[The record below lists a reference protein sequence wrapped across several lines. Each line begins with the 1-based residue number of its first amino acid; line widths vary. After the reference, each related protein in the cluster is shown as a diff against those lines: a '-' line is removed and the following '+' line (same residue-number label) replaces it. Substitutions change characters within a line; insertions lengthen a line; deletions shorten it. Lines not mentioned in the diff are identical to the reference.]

1 MLISKIASRNLPS
14 FFPAVH
20 TQIDTSSPR
29 IVEKNADKTPTKTLF
44 FTKLQI
50 GAEDAL
56 VNFCRKSL
64 CLPQNFV

>member
-20 TQIDTSSPR
+20 TQIDTNSPR

-44 FTKLQI
+44 FTSCRL
-50 GAEDAL
+50 AL
-56 VNFCRKSL
+56 KML
-64 CLPQNFV
+64 L